1 MQKRVVAYNYKYL
14 RCVFSL
20 KKFFIM
26 LTTRIDYK
34 KELEAASKGM
44 IMIHDHVLLIKL
56 MVRMI
61 VRKLDL
67 THAGMILF
75 EPGLDSY
82 VLSVSRGRPGERIPE
97 NFIRFDREHPLIK
110 VFLQK
115 EYKYL
120 IGTRNA
126 LVADDINRLIWR
138 ESVIEGG
145 NGTRDLLHQ
154 VSEHMP
160 MLNSVA
166 CVPAFYQHQLLA
178 VLLLGEKKDGTKM
191 EQEELDF
198 FAALASDVAMAI
210 RNARLFEDLKNEA
223 DRSRNLFIQTTLALG
238 SAIEAKDSYTHGHT
252 ERVTKYAVAIAR
264 KMADMQLFLP
274 PPKFFE
280 NLYIASILHDIGK
293 IAVPESILLKRG
305 RLTPEEFQV
314 IRTHPLRGAE
324 ILANI
329 RDFDGCVAGVK
340 HHHEHY
346 DGSGYPDGL
355 KGGDIPVIAAVIA
368 VADVYDAMT
377 SDRPYRKGLNNEHAI
392 TEIHN
397 YSGVWFDP
405 KVVRAFEAL
414 IDQGDI

>member
-1 MQKRVVAYNYKYL
+1 
-14 RCVFSL
+14 
-20 KKFFIM
+20 M
-26 LTTRIDYK
+26 LATRIDYK

-44 IMIHDHVLLIKL
+44 IMVHDHVLLIKL

-61 VRKLDL
+61 VRKLNL
-67 THAGMILF
+67 THAGMILY

-82 VLSVSRGRPGERIPE
+82 VLSVSRGMPGERIPE
-97 NFIRFDREHPLIK
+97 NFIRFDRDHPLIK
-110 VFLQK
+110 VFFQK

-120 IGTRNA
+120 ITNRNA

-138 ESVIEGG
+138 ESVIEGV

-166 CVPAFYQHQLLA
+166 CVPAFYRHQLLA
-178 VLLLGEKKDGTKM
+178 VLLLGEKKDGSKM
-191 EQEELDF
+191 DQEELDF
-198 FAALASDVAMAI
+198 FAALASDVSMAI
-210 RNARLFEDLKNEA
+210 RNALLFEGLKNEA
-223 DRSRNLFIQTTLALG
+223 DRSRNLFIQTTIALG

-264 KMADMQLFLP
+264 KMADMQLMAVG
-274 PPKFFE
+274 PKFFE
-280 NLYIASILHDIGK
+280 NLYISSLLHDIGK
-293 IAVPESILLKRG
+293 IGVPESILLKRD
-305 RLTPEEFQV
+305 RLTDEEFR
-314 IRTHPLRGAE
+314 IMRTHPVRGAE

-355 KGGDIPVIAAVIA
+355 KGDAIPVIPAIIA
-368 VADVYDAMT
+368 VADAYDAMT
-377 SDRPYRKGLNNEHAI
+377 SDRPYRTGFGKERAMA
-392 TEIHN
+392 EIRA

-405 KVVRAFEAL
+405 KVAQAVEAL
-414 IDQGDI
+414 YECGEI

>member
-1 MQKRVVAYNYKYL
+1 
-14 RCVFSL
+14 
-20 KKFFIM
+20 M
-26 LTTRIDYK
+26 LATRIDYK
-34 KELEAASKGM
+34 KELESASKGM

-61 VRKLDL
+61 VRKVDL

-82 VLSVSRGRPGERIPE
+82 VLSVSRGRAGDRIPE

-110 VFLQK
+110 VFFQK

-120 IGTRNA
+120 IANRHA

-138 ESVIEGG
+138 ESVIEGV

-178 VLLLGEKKDGTKM
+178 VLLLGEKKDGSKM

-210 RNARLFEDLKNEA
+210 RNALLFEDLKKEA
-223 DRSRNLFIQTTLALG
+223 DRSRNLFIQTTIALG

-252 ERVTKYAVAIAR
+252 ERVTTLAVAIAR
-264 KMADMQLFLP
+264 QLVDQQVVTV

-280 NLYIASILHDIGK
+280 NLYIASLLHDIGK
-293 IAVPESILLKRG
+293 IAVPESILLKREH
-305 RLTPEEFQV
+305 LTPEEFA
-314 IRTHPLRGAE
+314 IMRTHSLRGAE

-329 RDFDGCVAGVK
+329 RDFDGCAAGVK

-355 KGGDIPVIAAVIA
+355 KGEDIPLIAAIIS
-368 VADVYDAMT
+368 VADAYDAMT
-377 SDRPYRKGLNNEHAI
+377 TDRPYRKGMSREWSMAELLK
-392 TEIHN
+392 

-405 KVVRAFEAL
+405 KVIRALEFLFERGQ
-414 IDQGDI
+414 I

>member
-1 MQKRVVAYNYKYL
+1 MIA
-14 RCVFSL
+14 
-20 KKFFIM
+20 
-26 LTTRIDYK
+26 TRIDYK

-56 MVRMI
+56 MVRML
-61 VRKLDL
+61 VRKADL
-67 THAGMILF
+67 THAWMILY
-75 EPGLDSY
+75 EPALDSY
-82 VLSVSRGRPGERIPE
+82 VLSVSRGVAGERIPE

-110 VFLQK
+110 VFFQK

-120 IGTRNA
+120 ITNRNA
-126 LVADDINRLIWR
+126 LVADDINRLLWR
-138 ESVIEGG
+138 ESVIEGV

-166 CVPAFYQHQLLA
+166 CVPAFYRHQLLA

-210 RNARLFEDLKNEA
+210 RNALLFEDLKKEA
-223 DRSRNLFIQTTLALG
+223 DRSRNLFIQTTVALG

-264 KMADMQLFLP
+264 KMVDMELVLA

-280 NLYIASILHDIGK
+280 NLYISSLLHDIGK
-293 IAVPESILLKRG
+293 IAVPEAILLKRD
-305 RLTPEEFQV
+305 RLTVEEFQV
-314 IRTHPLRGAE
+314 IRAHPLRGAE

-355 KGGDIPVIAAVIA
+355 KGEDIPVIAAIIA
-368 VADVYDAMT
+368 VADAYDAMT
-377 SDRPYRKGLNNEHAI
+377 TDRPYRDGFGKEHAI
-392 TEIHN
+392 AEIRD

-405 KVVRAFEAL
+405 KVARALEAL
-414 IDQGDI
+414 FEQGEI

>member
-1 MQKRVVAYNYKYL
+1 MT
-14 RCVFSL
+14 
-20 KKFFIM
+20 M
-26 LTTRIDYK
+26 LAARIDYK
-34 KELEAASKGM
+34 KELESASKGM

-56 MVRMI
+56 LVRMI
-61 VRKLDL
+61 VRKVNLS
-67 THAGMILF
+67 HAGMILY
-75 EPGLDSY
+75 EPAKDSY
-82 VLSVSRGRPGERIPE
+82 ILTVSRGDAGERIPE
-97 NFIRFDREHPLIK
+97 NFIRFDRDHPLIK
-110 VFLQK
+110 VFFQK

-120 IGTRNA
+120 ITNRHA

-138 ESVIEGG
+138 ESVIEGV

-210 RNARLFEDLKNEA
+210 RNALLFEDLKKEA
-223 DRSRNLFIQTTLALG
+223 DRSRNLFIQTTIALG

-264 KMADMQLFLP
+264 KMVDTNLAQAT
-274 PPKFFE
+274 PKFFE
-280 NLYIASILHDIGK
+280 NLYIASLLHDIGK
-293 IAVPESILLKRG
+293 IAVPESILLKQDK
-305 RLTPEEFQV
+305 LTAEEFRI
-314 IRTHPLRGAE
+314 IRTHPERGAE

-329 RDFDGCVAGVK
+329 RDFDGCVAGVR
-340 HHHEHY
+340 HHHEHF

-355 KGGDIPVIAAVIA
+355 KGKDIPLIAAIIA
-368 VADVYDAMT
+368 AADAYDAMT
-377 SDRPYRKGLNNEHAI
+377 SDRPYRKGFSKEKAI
-392 TEIHN
+392 KEIRD
-397 YSGVWFDP
+397 YAAVWFDP
-405 KVVRAFEAL
+405 QVVQAVIAL
-414 IDQGDI
+414 YDQGEI